1 MLCLLGIAVPVAA
14 QVGADAPPVRP
25 GLRLFFDGQGV
36 EQLSGDARRVLH
48 QPVAREVAL
57 EFDRPWEG
65 PASAYVTVLRTP
77 EGAVRLYYRGLRD
90 EKSEQYTCVAESTD
104 GIHFTRPSLA
114 QLEIDGS
121 TDNNAFLKGNDAH
134 NLAPFVDTNPE
145 CDPSERYKALGG
157 APLYAYASADGLVW
171 RRMQEE
177 PVITDG
183 AFDSQN
189 TPSYDEARGCYVCYY
204 RDFRDGVRTIRRM
217 TSPDFLHWSGGEWL
231 SFPGV
236 PPEHLYTNAIVQY
249 WRDPAILIGFPKRFV
264 PERRKL
270 ADYSEPG
277 VSDGVF
283 MSSRD
288 GLNWDRWPEAFLRP
302 GPDAENWTD
311 RNNMVAWGLV
321 PASAT
326 EIGLYWSEHYQHPTS
341 RVRRGA
347 IRVDGFASVSAGAAG
362 GELVTK
368 PLEVTGTR
376 LLVNYA
382 TSAAGLMQFE
392 LLDEAGQPSPGFTLA
407 DSEQLFGDEIEHAVS
422 WGGSDLA
429 SLRGR
434 TVSLR
439 VRLADADLY
448 SYVFAE

>member
-1 MLCLLGIAVPVAA
+1 MLCLLGIALPVTA
-14 QVGADAPPVRP
+14 QDGADAPPVRP
-25 GLRLFFDGQGV
+25 GLQLFFDGQGV
-36 EQLSGDARRVLH
+36 ERLAGDARRMLH
-48 QPVAREVAL
+48 APTPREVAL

-65 PASAYVTVLRTP
+65 PASAYVTALRTP
-77 EGAVRLYYRGLRD
+77 EGTVRLYYRGLWD

-104 GIHFTRPSLA
+104 GVHFTRPSLG
-114 QLEIDGS
+114 QLEINGS
-121 TDNNAFLKGNDAH
+121 TDNNTFLKGDDAH
-134 NLAPFVDTNPE
+134 NLAPFVDTNPA

-171 RRMQEE
+171 RRMQEG

-189 TPSYDEARGCYVCYY
+189 TPSYDATRGCYVCYY
-204 RDFRDGVRTIRRM
+204 RDFRNGVRTIRRM

-231 SFPGV
+231 DFPGV
-236 PPEHLYTNAIVQY
+236 PSEHLYTNAIVAY
-249 WRDPAILIGFPKRFV
+249 PRNPAILVGFPKRFV
-264 PERRKL
+264 PERKKL
-270 ADYSEPG
+270 ADYAEPG

-288 GLNWDRWPEAFLRP
+288 GLTWERWPEAFLRP
-302 GPDAENWTD
+302 GPDPENWTD

-326 EIGLYWSEHYQHPTS
+326 EIALYWSEHYQHPTS
-341 RVRRGA
+341 RIRRGT
-347 IRVDGFASVSAGAAG
+347 IRVDGFASVHAGVAG

-368 PLEVTGTR
+368 PLEVTGPR
-376 LLVNYA
+376 LLVNYS

-392 LLDEAGQPSPGFTLA
+392 LLDEAGQPIPGFTLA

-422 WGGSDLA
+422 WGASDLA
-429 SLRGR
+429 SLEGR
-434 TVSLR
+434 TVSLH
-439 VRLADADLY
+439 VHLADADLY
-448 SYVFAE
+448 SFVFAE